1 MKRFKLKSFALVLL
15 FASTFLAACTKEEE
29 RPEASESPRANALEI
44 TEGSAGEVITV
55 TGDKLGG
62 IKTILFEKDSV
73 LAPFN
78 PVLNNDGAIV
88 FRVPDEAVGG
98 EQNIILTNT
107 LNKQI
112 IIPYKV
118 IALPTVTGVS
128 NYNFVP
134 DGPAITLTGNN
145 LGDVTSVTLEGSSAA
160 ATIVSQSKR
169 ELVIT
174 FPATTVNSAKLVV
187 TNSTGPITTNQE
199 FVNMNNA
206 FKIFTDDYENG
217 FVNGSWGPA
226 DISTEFFKSGSKS
239 FKAGYNK
246 GNWSAD
252 GFAYWDGLANMPE
265 YKFLSFWVKGGSANY
280 TLYLTG
286 DQRAGGYGN
295 SDKSIPLNIPAN
307 VWTYFKIPMSTIK
320 FWEKGAPMKQ
330 FGFWIEGPD
339 AQDEAF
345 YFDDVIFIK

>member
-1 MKRFKLKSFALVLL
+1 MKLYNFKRAALMLLVSSF
-15 FASTFLAACTKEEE
+15 FMAACTKEVDK
-29 RPEASESPRANALEI
+29 PEASENPQANALEVA
-44 TEGSAGEVITV
+44 EGSAGTVITV
-55 TGDKLGG
+55 TGSNLAG
-62 IKTILFEKDSV
+62 IRTILFEKDSV
-73 LAPFN
+73 SAVFN
-78 PVLNNDGAIV
+78 PVLNNDKAIV
-88 FRVPDEAVGG
+88 FRVPDDAAGG
-98 EQNIILTNT
+98 EQNIILTNS
-107 LNKQI
+107 LNRQI
-112 IIPYKV
+112 TIPYRV
-118 IALPTVTGVS
+118 IALPTVTEVS

-134 DGPAITLTGNN
+134 GGPALTLKGNN
-145 LGDVTSVTLEGSSAA
+145 LADVTSVLLEGSTVA
-160 ATIVSQSKR
+160 ATIVTQTKR
-169 ELVIT
+169 EMVIT
-174 FPATTVNSAKLVV
+174 FPETSVNSAKLVI
-187 TNSTGPITTNQE
+187 TNATGPITTNQV

-206 FKIFTDDYENG
+206 FKIFTDNYENG
-217 FVNGSWGPA
+217 FENGSWGPA
-226 DISTEFFKSGSKS
+226 EISSEFFKSGSKA

-252 GFAYWDGLANMPE
+252 GFAYWNGLANMPE
-265 YKFLSFWVKGGSANY
+265 YTHLSFWVKGASANY

-345 YFDDVIFIK
+345 YFDDVIFSK

>member
-1 MKRFKLKSFALVLL
+1 MKLFKFKRFALMLLLASSVLG
-15 FASTFLAACTKEEE
+15 ACTKEEDK
-29 RPEASESPRANALEI
+29 PEASENPRANALEKA
-44 TEGSAGEVITV
+44 EGSAGDVITV
-55 TGDKLGG
+55 TGDNLAG
-62 IKTILFEKDSV
+62 IRTILFEKDSV
-73 LAPFN
+73 SAPFN
-78 PVLNNDGAIV
+78 PVLNNDRAVV
-88 FRVPDEAVGG
+88 FRVPDNAVGG
-98 EQNIILTNT
+98 EQNVILTNS

-112 IIPYKV
+112 TVTYRV
-118 IALPTVTGVS
+118 IALPTVTEVS

-134 DGPAITLTGNN
+134 NGPALTLKGNN
-145 LGDVTSVTLEGSSAA
+145 LGDVTSVTLEGTSAA
-160 ATIVSQSKR
+160 AVIVSQSKS

-174 FPATTVNSAKLVV
+174 MPETTVNSAKLVI
-187 TNSTGPITTNQE
+187 TNSTGPITTNQV

-226 DISTEFFKSGSKS
+226 DISGDFFKSGSKS

-265 YKFLSFWVKGGSANY
+265 YTHLSFWVKGASANY

-295 SDKSIPLNIPAN
+295 SDKTIPLNIPAN

-320 FWEKGAPMKQ
+320 FWEKGAAMKQ

-339 AQDEAF
+339 AQDEVF
-345 YFDDVIFIK
+345 YFDDVIFTK